1 MNKFL
6 LTLAMLFAT
15 MTVGVQAQKKV
26 NRMVVHQKGGA
37 EKTYVLENVDSVT
50 FQKSTM
56 KGGVTVSVMAAT
68 IAEEGT
74 KKITKALGMATLPP
88 GCRYGEMAL
97 IPDNGSVTDISA
109 YIKSHCIQRMNLTSN
124 QWTVTGFDANT
135 NYLVGVQ
142 AYTDD
147 GDVISYGTAE
157 LSIGDGSVYDLGEG
171 ANTYI
176 VPEKGKYSFMPMH
189 LSLIHI

>member
-1 MNKFL
+1 
-6 LTLAMLFAT
+6 
-15 MTVGVQAQKKV
+15 MTVGVHAQKKV
-26 NRMVVHQKGGA
+26 NRMVVHQKDGA

-56 KGGVTVSVMAAT
+56 KGGVTVSVMAST

-74 KKITKALGMATLPP
+74 KNITKALGMATLPP

-109 YIKSHCIQRMNLTSN
+109 YIKSHCIQRMNATSN

-135 NYLVGVQ
+135 NYPVGVQ
-142 AYTDD
+142 AY
-147 GDVISYGTAE
+147 
-157 LSIGDGSVYDLGEG
+157 
-171 ANTYI
+171 
-176 VPEKGKYSFMPMH
+176 
-189 LSLIHI
+189 